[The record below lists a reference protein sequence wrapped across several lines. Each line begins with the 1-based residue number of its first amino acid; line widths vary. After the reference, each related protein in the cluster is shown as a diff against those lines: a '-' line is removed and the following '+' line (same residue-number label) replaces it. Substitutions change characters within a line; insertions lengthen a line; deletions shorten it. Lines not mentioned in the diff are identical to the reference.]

1 MFSSVDSMLLTAMK
15 EEKPLWQVILEDDM
29 ADRSV
34 KSLVLQGKDGLLSEG
49 HAGRRTGL

>member
-1 MFSSVDSMLLTAMK
+1 MFTSVDSMLLTAMK

-34 KSLVLQGKDGLLSEG
+34 KAWSSKAKMASLLEG